1 MRLRF
6 RVLYR
11 ILTLLG
17 TILLIVVLIYLF
29 VKEPGSD
36 KYITI
41 IHEKSVD
48 NVKSLPAD
56 YGLLNLTNFVF
67 LIENN
72 LCHMF
77 KKELLGML
85 LVNKL
90 KFQEV

>member
-17 TILLIVVLIYLF
+17 TVLLILVLIFLF

-41 IHEKSVD
+41 IPEKSVD
-48 NVKSLPAD
+48 KVKSLSAD
-56 YGLLNLTNFVF
+56 HGLLNLTNFEF

-77 KKELLGML
+77 KKELLGKL
-85 LVNKL
+85 LVNEL
-90 KFQEV
+90 KFHEV